1 MEFHTLGV
9 STSHSVHLLTSLDF
23 IWVSGQWRG
32 MGPMGRPDV
41 RALDQST
48 VFDAFSAFLTVVTRV
63 NSVLDIP
70 WVN

>member
-1 MEFHTLGV
+1 MKLAGYGISYTRGV
-9 STSHSVHLLTSLDF
+9 DFSL
-23 IWVSGQWRG
+23 WCRG
-32 MGPMGRPDV
+32 PDV

>member
-1 MEFHTLGV
+1 
-9 STSHSVHLLTSLDF
+9 
-23 IWVSGQWRG
+23 